1 MSIVTWL
8 MLMAIL
14 FRESMSWIILRQII
28 KHPILQ
34 PIPPIIQHQT
44 PIQTQTQIQ
53 LEVQIQ
59 QLILHQQELLLL
71 LLLLQRRLLQLLLLL
86 LVLLL
91 QHLLQLLL
99 LLPIKILKIQVQPP
113 QHILKVQLQLHHL
126 SHLPLPFLKLI
137 KLLQLK
143 PKLMLFNLLIYHK
156 LLGQNLSWDPMGP
169 KLNQK
174 ILPNKMFQFNNHS
187 HLLLKINRIY
197 SYFWRR
203 NDNFL
208 KKQRMD
214 TKFCRFLT
222 KPFHLSHRSITK

>member
-1 MSIVTWL
+1 

-44 PIQTQTQIQ
+44 PIQTQIQ
-53 LEVQIQ
+53 VGVQIQ
-59 QLILHQQELLLL
+59 QLLLHQQGLLLL
-71 LLLLQRRLLQLLLLL
+71 PLLLQRRLLQLLLLL
-86 LVLLL
+86 LLV
-91 QHLLQLLL
+91 LL
-99 LLPIKILKIQVQPP
+99 LLPIKILKIQVQPR
-113 QHILKVQLQLHHL
+113 QHILKVQLQLQLHHL
-126 SHLPLPFLKLI
+126 SHLRLPFLKLI

-197 SYFWRR
+197 SYF
-203 NDNFL
+203 
-208 KKQRMD
+208 
-214 TKFCRFLT
+214 
-222 KPFHLSHRSITK
+222 